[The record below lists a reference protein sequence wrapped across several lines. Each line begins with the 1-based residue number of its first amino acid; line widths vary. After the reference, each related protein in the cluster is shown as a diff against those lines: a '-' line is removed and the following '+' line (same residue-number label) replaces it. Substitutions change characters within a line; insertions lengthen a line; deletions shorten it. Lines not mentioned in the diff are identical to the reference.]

1 MSLQIDPPFSLGQT
15 LGVTSATDGAQWVG
29 VVKLFPD
36 VNPQTGAIRSSRVKK
51 CIAVRNSSGATL
63 YGKRAV
69 AFSDGSYAAISGYKR
84 VTGDQIAGVSDE
96 FLPAAGVVAND
107 VFWVTVE
114 GPSQVEVSQTVAVG
128 DFLVQNVSITTS
140 NATSSAGTGGQ
151 GATTSATGAA
161 GSPKGSVI
169 GRVISGTT
177 NASPVVA
184 LVDIV

>member
-69 AFSDGSYAAISGYKR
+69 AFSSDSYTAVSGYKR
-84 VTGDQIAGVSDE
+84 VTGDQIAGISDE

-114 GPSQVEVSQTVAVG
+114 GPTQVEVRETVAVG
-128 DFLVQNVSITTS
+128 DFLAHNVTAHTT
-140 NATSSAGTGGQ
+140 NATATAGTGGQ
-151 GATTSATGAA
+151 AATTSATGAA
-161 GSPKGSVI
+161 GTPKGSLI